1 MMRSGAPHGL
11 GTWRNGIHLCRVDEV
26 DTGIQRHVELLE
38 GLPLGVLFAEGH
50 GTQAQCADL
59 DFGVGQGAVL
69 HRLHSRLWCRSNF
82 MEFSGELF
90 PTSWLWFFGACT
102 SGCSSR
108 ALRWADWRRLTDQ
121 AQLNVFLGAVVCVLM
136 LWTLRTE
143 VQPGFAWHLSGMVT
157 LTLMFGWSLAI
168 IAGSLALFATTIVG
182 LNDWSGLMP
191 SALVFIVLPAT
202 LTQVTLGLVR
212 AYLPK
217 HYFVYVFI
225 NAFFAGGLVAVL
237 VAFTATGLLLAADA
251 YSLNKLTDS
260 YLLFLPLMFFPEA
273 VLNGWLISIMVGF
286 KPQWVG
292 SFRDEEYLNG
302 K

>member
-1 MMRSGAPHGL
+1 
-11 GTWRNGIHLCRVDEV
+11 
-26 DTGIQRHVELLE
+26 
-38 GLPLGVLFAEGH
+38 
-50 GTQAQCADL
+50 
-59 DFGVGQGAVL
+59 
-69 HRLHSRLWCRSNF
+69 

-90 PTSWLWFFGACT
+90 PTSWLWSFGVMYVWLL
-102 SGCSSR
+102 SR

-143 VQPGFAWHLSGMVT
+143 VQPGFSWHLSGMVA

-225 NAFFAGGLVAVL
+225 NAFLAGGLVAVL

-251 YSLNKLTDS
+251 YSLKKLTDS